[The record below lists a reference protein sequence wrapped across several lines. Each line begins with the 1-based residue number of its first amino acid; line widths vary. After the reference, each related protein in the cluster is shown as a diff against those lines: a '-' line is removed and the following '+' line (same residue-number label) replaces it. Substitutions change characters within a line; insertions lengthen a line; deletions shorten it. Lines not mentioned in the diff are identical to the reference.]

1 MARIPKLNA
10 DVTAN
15 TSNFEAGLKRA
26 DAALEKSRNNWNS
39 SLNRVNRGFQTF
51 GRSVTSALGAIGLGL
66 SVYKITS
73 DLKSVVNEM
82 DEISKAAQRL
92 GASTFELSKLSYA
105 AKLADVEFQALELS
119 IRKMQDNL
127 IQAENGSKPLVAAFD
142 AIGLKV
148 ADLQKLSPTEQFVKV
163 ASAVAGIEN
172 PAKRTAIAMDIF
184 GKAGAGVINIAG
196 EGEVALRGML
206 QQAEKLGVAFD
217 EKAGKAAEEFNDA
230 LTRLGQQYRGF
241 LVQLASTENLDNAAE
256 AIGRIGEG
264 VINLLTNLNELA
276 LRWDEFWNGFNENTS
291 KGLERAIDK
300 NIDTLNDKLES
311 RGKRGKWLDDFLG
324 LDLAGIKDTQKELER
339 LSALRNKIKEKE
351 RIDRIKD
358 ADRRIMAEGATFLPS
373 AIDSPTANKVLKEEK
388 SLKEDLAKQNDKLT
402 DQEKERQKAFEQL
415 GYSFESAFED
425 AILSGKKLSDVL
437 EGLAQDIAKIVI
449 RQTITQPIG
458 NAVSG
463 LLNSGGAGGFLSGI
477 FDSLPSFD
485 VGTNYVT
492 HDQVAKI
499 HKGEMIIPADEASA
513 LRNGGG
519 NQGSTI
525 VINAT
530 AQADVDRRI
539 LAAIPRIEEAVMG
552 KVMTSFKAGGDFTRI
567 IGKRK

>member
-463 LLNSGGAGGFLSGI
+463 LLNSGGAGGF
-477 FDSLPSFD
+477 
-485 VGTNYVT
+485 
-492 HDQVAKI
+492 
-499 HKGEMIIPADEASA
+499 
-513 LRNGGG
+513 
-519 NQGSTI
+519 
-525 VINAT
+525 
-530 AQADVDRRI
+530 
-539 LAAIPRIEEAVMG
+539 
-552 KVMTSFKAGGDFTRI
+552 
-567 IGKRK
+567 